1 MYRYIQPF
9 IERVSVSFHVPN
21 LVGLFY
27 WVLLNVHPCHRST
40 LRFIQL
46 LAVAK
51 SNHILSY
58 GIDAILEPAINDIQT
73 LANVSYLTA
82 I

>member
-1 MYRYIQPF
+1 MYRHIQPF
-9 IERVSVSFHVPN
+9 IRRVSMFGLN

-27 WVLLNVHPCHRST
+27 WVLLNVHPCHRSS

-51 SNHILSY
+51 SNHIQSY
-58 GIDAILEPAINDIQT
+58 GIDAVLEPAINDLQT

-82 I
+82 V